1 MAYGK
6 VFEALRASCPHVW
19 SEYTEH
25 GFVKGL
31 GDGSLSKE
39 AFLTYL
45 RQDYVFLIH
54 FSRAWA
60 LAVTKAGNLA
70 EMKAAS
76 SVVHAL
82 LHEEM
87 QLHIGICA
95 EAGISLEELENTA
108 ELPQNMLYTRYVLEA
123 GYSGD
128 FLDMMAALAPCVMGY
143 GEIGDNLDQAATSKT
158 YREWIDTYAA
168 ADYQALCA
176 DLGALIDQAVI
187 SRLGDAYQQT
197 GRWQT
202 LQKHFET
209 ATRLERDF
217 WGMAFEAKD
226 EA

>member
-6 VFEALRASCPHVW
+6 IFEALRASCPQVW
-19 SEYTEH
+19 AAYTRH
-25 GFVKGL
+25 DFVQGL
-31 GDGSLSKE
+31 GDGTLPKD

-76 SVVHAL
+76 AVVHAL

-87 QLHIGICA
+87 QLHINICA
-95 EAGISLEELENTA
+95 DVGISLEELEKTT

-143 GEIGDNLDQAATSKT
+143 GEIGSNLDQSATSQA
-158 YREWIDTYAA
+158 YREWIDTYAG
-168 ADYQALCA
+168 ADYQSLCV
-176 DLGALIDQAVI
+176 DLGALIDDAVMR
-187 SRLGDAYQQT
+187 RLGSHYQET
-197 GRWQT
+197 GRWQD
-202 LQKHFET
+202 LIQHFET

-217 WGMAFEAKD
+217 WGMAFDMKAD
-226 EA
+226 A

>member
-6 VFEALRASCPHVW
+6 VFEALRATCPQVW
-19 SEYTEH
+19 SHYTQH
-25 GFVKGL
+25 GFVQGL
-31 GDGSLSKE
+31 GDGSLPRD

-76 SVVHAL
+76 AVVHAL

-95 EAGISLEELENTA
+95 EAGISLEELENTS

-143 GEIGDNLDQAATSKT
+143 GEIGSALKQSASSDVYQ
-158 YREWIDTYAA
+158 EWIDTYASSE
-168 ADYQALCA
+168 YQELCT
-176 DLGALIDQAVI
+176 DLGGLIDNAVM
-187 SRLGDAYQQT
+187 SRLGEDFEKT
-197 GRWQT
+197 GRWQD
-202 LQKHFET
+202 LIKHFET

-217 WGMAFEAKD
+217 WGMAFDGKD
-226 EA
+226 